1 MSWTASH
8 NPLDGNWYVCD
19 GDEPVLNFYRDKE
32 TAESVVMVI
41 RGAIEESEAENKR
54 LRDALEKARM
64 HGGEVEAICCM
75 ALSAEKPAETKEE
88 NRG

>member
-1 MSWTASH
+1 MTWNAKQ
-8 NPLDGNWYVCD
+8 NPIDGNWLVMD
-19 GDEPVLNFYRDKE
+19 GDEPILNFYRDKDI
-32 TAESVVMVI
+32 ADSVVMIV
-41 RGAIEESEAENKR
+41 REAIEESEAENKR